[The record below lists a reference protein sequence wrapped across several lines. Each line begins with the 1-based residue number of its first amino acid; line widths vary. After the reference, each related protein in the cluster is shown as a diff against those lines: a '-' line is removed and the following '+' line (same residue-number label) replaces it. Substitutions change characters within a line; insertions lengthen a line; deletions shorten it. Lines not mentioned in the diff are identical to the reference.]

1 VFANRSLGAPVVT
14 TRNTRTLR
22 GLDFDLLSETEVVR
36 DVIDKSREGHGGWVV
51 TPNTDILRQVRK
63 SAEAFALVR
72 QASLTVPD
80 GMPLIWAAKIRGKP
94 LVERVTG
101 SSLIYTLTEAAAEAG
116 LSVYMLGGEPGVP
129 EAAAENLV
137 RRFQGLKVVGAHSP
151 PLGFEKSSTG
161 MAEVRERLLEAAP
174 NIVYVGLGFPK
185 QERVISELVPI
196 MASTWFIGCG
206 AAIPFAAGKVPRA
219 PVWMQRCSLEWV
231 HRLAI
236 EPRRLSKRYL
246 LHDLPFGL
254 SLLALA
260 AIDRISAIGGKELE
274 RPKYTRH

>member
-1 VFANRSLGAPVVT
+1 MFANRSLGAPVVT

-22 GLDFDLLSETEVVR
+22 GLDFDLLSEAEIIR
-36 DVIDKSREGHGGWVV
+36 YVIDKSRDGHGGWVV

-63 SAEAFALVR
+63 SAEALALVK

-151 PLGFEKSSTG
+151 PLGFEKSSTE
-161 MAEVRERLLEAAP
+161 MAVVRERLLEAAP

-185 QERVISELVPI
+185 QERVISELVQI
-196 MASTWFIGCG
+196 MASAWFIGCG

-246 LHDLPFGL
+246 LHDLPYGL

-274 RPKYTRH
+274 